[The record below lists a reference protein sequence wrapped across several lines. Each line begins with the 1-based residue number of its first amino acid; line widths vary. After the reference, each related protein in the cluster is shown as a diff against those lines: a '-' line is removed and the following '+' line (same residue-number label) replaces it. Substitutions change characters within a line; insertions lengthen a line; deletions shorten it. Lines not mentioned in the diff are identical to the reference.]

1 MLRLFLCHGD
11 SAMSSRPWLRRL
23 FGYHSQRRTTT
34 RTLGRSRPQVE
45 VLEDRLAP
53 AAFHTLLPRLA
64 SSSGPATHLQVSPA
78 ASQVNAGAPFDITVT
93 AQDAFGNT
101 ATSYTGTVQF
111 VSSDPHP
118 AILAADYTFTAADA
132 GVHTFAAGAT
142 LFTAG
147 TRTITVSGTSLPAG
161 AVSAWQ
167 GAGNALDS
175 VGS

>member
-1 MLRLFLCHGD
+1 PDPGHNPGTGTNACAPGCRGSTLLHRRCMLRLFLCHGD

-34 RTLGRSRPQVE
+34 RTLGRSRPPVE

-53 AAFHTLLPRLA
+53 
-64 SSSGPATHLQVSPA
+64 SSGPASHFQVSPA

-118 AILAADYTFTAADA
+118 AILPADYTFTAADA
-132 GVHTFAAGAT
+132 G
-142 LFTAG
+142 
-147 TRTITVSGTSLPAG
+147 
-161 AVSAWQ
+161 
-167 GAGNALDS
+167 
-175 VGS
+175 